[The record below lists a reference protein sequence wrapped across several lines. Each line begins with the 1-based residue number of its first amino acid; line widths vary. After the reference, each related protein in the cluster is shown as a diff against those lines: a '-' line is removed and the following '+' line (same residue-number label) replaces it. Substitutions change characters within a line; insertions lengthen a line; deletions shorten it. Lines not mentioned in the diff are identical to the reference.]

1 MRRTSVRRSDESNCS
16 NAAVGEFLRRH
27 QYPSREVPV
36 VEEQPGNIAIELIDL
51 DRSFGR
57 QKVLDK
63 INLVVRE
70 GTTTV
75 IIGASGQG
83 KTVILKHMLGL
94 LKPDRGQVLVLGKDL
109 ARISKKEL
117 KDVRKDFG
125 VLFQNVALFD
135 SMNIFDNVAL
145 PLRERTDATEAEI
158 RANVEEK
165 LALMDLTGVNEKFP
179 AQLSGGMK
187 KRAGLARA
195 LVMNP
200 RIVFFDEPTT
210 GLDVSKSNEIY
221 RLFYETQA
229 KLKYTAVIVSHDV
242 PKIFKLADRVALIAD
257 GKIEGCMSPEA
268 FQLSTNPVIRSFV
281 LETMGP
287 IYSSEEEERT
297 RYEKV

>member
-1 MRRTSVRRSDESNCS
+1 M
-16 NAAVGEFLRRH
+16 
-27 QYPSREVPV
+27 
-36 VEEQPGNIAIELIDL
+36 VEPKGNIAIELIDL
-51 DRSFGR
+51 ERSFGR

-63 INLVVRE
+63 VNLRVAE

-75 IIGASGQG
+75 IVGASGQG
-83 KTVILKHMLGL
+83 KSVILKHMLGL
-94 LKPDRGQVLVLGKDL
+94 LKPDKGKVLVLGKDL
-109 ARISKKEL
+109 AKLGKKEL
-117 KDVRKDFG
+117 NEVRKDFG

-135 SMNIFDNVAL
+135 SMNIFDNLAL
-145 PLRERTDATEAEI
+145 PLRERTDATEEEI

-165 LALMDLTGVNEKFP
+165 LAMMDLVGVNEKYP

-210 GLDVSKSNEIY
+210 GLDVTKSNEIY

-242 PKIFKLADRVALIAD
+242 PKIFKLADRVALISE
-257 GKIEGCMSPEA
+257 GRIEGCMSPEA
-268 FQLSTNPVIRSFV
+268 FQLSDKPVIRSFV

-287 IYSSEEEERT
+287 IYSSEKEEIAQH
-297 RYEKV
+297 EKA

>member
-1 MRRTSVRRSDESNCS
+1 MEESS
-16 NAAVGEFLRRH
+16 K
-27 QYPSREVPV
+27 
-36 VEEQPGNIAIELIDL
+36 IAIELIGVE
-51 DRSFGR
+51 RSFGR
-57 QKVLDK
+57 QKVLDE
-63 INLVVRE
+63 INLVVPE

-75 IIGASGQG
+75 IVGASGEG
-83 KTVILKHMLGL
+83 KSVILKHMLGL
-94 LKPDRGQVLVLGKDL
+94 LKPDKGQVLVYGKDL
-109 ARISKKEL
+109 AKIGKKEL
-117 KDVRKDFG
+117 GEVRKDFG

-145 PLRERTDATEAEI
+145 PLRERTNATEGEI

-165 LALMDLTGVNEKFP
+165 LALMDLEGVDAKFP

-221 RLFYETQA
+221 RLFYQTQA

-242 PKIFKLADRVALIAD
+242 PKIFKLADRVALIHN
-257 GKIEGCMSPEA
+257 GIIEECMSPEA
-268 FQLSTNPVIRSFV
+268 FQLSDNPIIQSFV

-287 IYSSEEEERT
+287 IYSSDKDERFLYEEA
-297 RYEKV
+297 